1 MKVSFFQP
9 LSIYHQGKRE
19 MQEDSIFPAMGQ
31 ASELDNLFIV
41 CDGMGGHEKG
51 EVASSTVTEAI
62 SEYFFQ
68 NTSPEETLDDQVIS
82 GAIEFAYAKLM
93 EKVDPNLDKKP
104 GTTLCLLYFHR
115 GGCTAAHI
123 GDSRIYHIRPA
134 EGKIL
139 YKSRDHSVVYE
150 LYTLGEITEQQMLTH
165 PRKNIITKV
174 IMPGSNSLKP
184 DVAHIADIQSG
195 DYFYVCSDGMLEKML
210 DKELIDIFSAN
221 ITNEEKRDLLL
232 EKTKDNADNHSAY
245 IIQIDGV
252 MHEQRDKDIIDDE
265 IEMMKK
271 SLPGA
276 FAPVSA
282 ESVYEPEP
290 PKPQTSSS
298 AAPYTAPAPTPNPV
312 PPVNPPSSDEHPE
325 PSAQSNSSR
334 TSDYSSSA
342 SSSPKKRSLVIPL
355 LTTLVLLGALAF
367 VLFKCNGEKAAV
379 EDNPQVV
386 EDTVKPKKPERDTF
400 NIMGGGEAAR
410 SSDMPQPSGEKKAEE
425 QKPTEKKDESKSE
438 QPKQEGE
445 GTTTSPSETTTTAPA
460 GGTTNPSAGQTTA
473 PQATTPAPT
482 QQNPTPAPAQQQAPP
497 PQQEGPKPVIP
508 DGE

>member
-9 LSIYHQGKRE
+9 LSIYQQGKRE

-51 EVASSTVTEAI
+51 EVASSTITEAVA
-62 SEYFFQ
+62 EYFFQ
-68 NTSPEETLDDQVIS
+68 NTSPEETLDDQVLMK
-82 GAIEFAYAKLM
+82 AIEYAYARLM
-93 EKVDPNLDKKP
+93 EKVDPDVDKKP

-150 LYTLGEITEQQMLTH
+150 LYSLGEITEQQMLTH

-174 IMPGSNSLKP
+174 IMPGTNSLKP

-210 DKELIDIFSAN
+210 DNEILDIFSSN
-221 ITNEEKRDLLL
+221 ISNEQKRDLLT
-232 EKTKDNADNHSAY
+232 EKTAENADNHSAY

-252 MHEQRDKDIIDDE
+252 MHEQRDKTIIDDE
-265 IEMMKK
+265 AEMMKK
-271 SLPGA
+271 ALPGA
-276 FAPVSA
+276 FAPISA
-282 ESVYEPEP
+282 EAVYDPEP
-290 PKPQTSSS
+290 PKPHSSPEP
-298 AAPYTAPAPTPNPV
+298 APTPDPAPTPNPV
-312 PPVNPPSSDEHPE
+312 PPSS
-325 PSAQSNSSR
+325 QSDQSDTYRYSNHSDSSG
-334 TSDYSSSA
+334 SSH
-342 SSSPKKRSLVIPL
+342 KKRSLVIPL

-367 VLFKCNGEKAAV
+367 VLFKCKGEKATV

-386 EDTVKPKKPERDTF
+386 EDTTKAKKPERDTF
-400 NIMGGGEAAR
+400 NIVGGGETAR
-410 SSDMPQPSGEKKAEE
+410 SSDMPQPSGEKKADE
-425 QKPTEKKDESKSE
+425 QKPTEKKDESKPAQTKS
-438 QPKQEGE
+438 EGE
-445 GTTTSPSETTTTAPA
+445 GTTTSSEATTTTS
-460 GGTTNPSAGQTTA
+460 GIGTTNQPGQTTT
-473 PQATTPAPT
+473 PQTNTPAPT
-482 QQNPTPAPAQQQAPP
+482 QQQNPTPAPAQQQTPTSQP
-497 PQQEGPKPVIP
+497 EGPKPVIP